1 MFLQTLGC
9 AAACISLQCP
19 KFQLPSV
26 RGAVPVI
33 IPVSLL
39 VLINLLA
46 FFFFLLKK
54 YCHIRILWIMLDLS
68 FELRSNGSL

>member
-46 FFFFLLKK
+46 FFFLFAEKILSHQDSLDYARLFL
-54 YCHIRILWIMLDLS
+54 
-68 FELRSNGSL
+68 

>member
-9 AAACISLQCP
+9 AAACVSLQCP

-26 RGAVPVI
+26 CGAVPVI

-46 FFFFLLKK
+46 FFFLFAEKILSHQDSLDYARLFL
-54 YCHIRILWIMLDLS
+54 
-68 FELRSNGSL
+68 